1 MVPLRSLGRTITALS
16 YEGTSAVLIRRLKF
30 EGRRDGRALL
40 LEHLR
45 ARIEGLRFDAIV
57 PVPRHW
63 RRIREQG
70 CDPVHDLA
78 RGLARVTGVP
88 LRVGFLLRTRS
99 TPPQT
104 ELRGAERRRSAAGT
118 FGARKGALR
127 GRSVL
132 LLDDVTTTGATL
144 RAAAGALRRDA
155 GARRVVRVAVAG
167 TPPDPGA
174 LSAG

>member
-1 MVPLRSLGRTITALS
+1 MVRLRSLGRTITALS

-45 ARIEGLRFDAIV
+45 ERVEELLFDAIV

-78 RGLARVTGVP
+78 RGLALATGVS
-88 LRVGFLLRTRS
+88 LRAGFLVRTRL
-99 TPPQT
+99 TQPQT

-118 FGARKGALR
+118 FGARSDALR
-127 GRSVL
+127 GQSVL

-155 GARRVVRVAVAG
+155 GARRVVQVAVAG
-167 TPPDPGA
+167 TPPGLGA
-174 LSAG
+174 VTAG